1 LEIYLSFYFFFDKQE
16 NVKLKE
22 ELSFWKKKIYEMRI
36 LIENSIQEDIIQD
49 REIDVYISKLSK
61 ENFFLRKI
69 LGLAISEDCSKLIDE
84 KLCDNENVIYNSSV
98 KQDNIIFIKNDP
110 TLGNFDQES
119 IHTEGFNFL

>member
-1 LEIYLSFYFFFDKQE
+1 MEIYLSFYFFFDKQE